1 MASLRRSWLSV
12 GAVAGAAVLASM
24 LAAACSTIR
33 PGVEVLEPDVRLTDL
48 ALVES
53 GLLEQH
59 FRVTLRV
66 SNPNDFALPL
76 DGLRFALGVN
86 DNPLVTGLTDEA
98 VSVPR
103 LGTATVDVDAFTS
116 TLDVVRQLVMLTQR
130 HDALAY
136 KLDGTVFVTSHGQR
150 EMPFTKTGTLQLAP
164 GGGTRFVA
172 PEAGPRPSDV
182 SPAGPATGA
191 DLTPMRTPGAAVVDQ
206 DAR

>member
-1 MASLRRSWLSV
+1 MSLRWRSWFSV
-12 GAVAGAAVLASM
+12 VAVAAVLACM
-24 LAAACSTIR
+24 LAAACSTLR
-33 PGVEVLEPDVRLTDL
+33 PGVEVLKPDVRLTDL

-66 SNPNDFALPL
+66 SNPNDFALPV
-76 DGLRFALGVN
+76 DGLRFALRVN

-103 LGTATVDVDAFTS
+103 LGTATIDVDAFTS
-116 TLDVVRQLVMLTQR
+116 TLDVVRQLVTLTQR

-136 KLDGTVFVTSHGQR
+136 KLDGTVFLKSHGER
-150 EMPFTKTGTLQLAP
+150 EVPFTKTGTLQLAP

-172 PEAGPRPSDV
+172 PEPPPRPSDL
-182 SPAGPATGA
+182 SPAGPTAGD
-191 DLTPMRTPGAAVVDQ
+191 DLTPTRAPI
-206 DAR
+206 RRRP